1 MAANKFELTDY
12 QWFAVIVC
20 AVLGA
25 GITILPRTVAISA
38 GRDGWLSIILAG
50 AGACLFALLLWL
62 LCRKFPTKTLP
73 EISVAVLG
81 RLLGTAVSVLYILYA
96 FVLAGAIMRVFVEII
111 DTWVLVWTPDY
122 VFYLLLLGVTVYV
135 ARMGATTLAR
145 LMEIITLLTVVVF
158 LIWLTPLGEF
168 NSLHLLP
175 VGAEGVVAIAE
186 GALEAFFS
194 FLGFEA
200 LLVFYPLI
208 ANQQKV
214 LKVTLIALVFITL
227 LYAGNVI
234 LTFGV
239 LGVEHTMLQKWPV
252 ISYLRVGSLPF
263 ARRVDTVVLF
273 FWTAQIMGEA
283 AVQYFAGTYSLAVL
297 TGRRFHDIW
306 TLVCWPAVFLVAAA
320 PQSLGQ
326 VFKVVD
332 LVGRWGGALV
342 LGIVLLL
349 LAVAQVRG
357 LDERE
362 ASAK

>member
-1 MAANKFELTDY
+1 M
-12 QWFAVIVC
+12 
-20 AVLGA
+20 
-25 GITILPRTVAISA
+25 
-38 GRDGWLSIILAG
+38 
-50 AGACLFALLLWL
+50 
-62 LCRKFPTKTLP
+62 
-73 EISVAVLG
+73 
-81 RLLGTAVSVLYILYA
+81 
-96 FVLAGAIMRVFVEII
+96 
-111 DTWVLVWTPDY
+111 
-122 VFYLLLLGVTVYV
+122 
-135 ARMGATTLAR
+135 
-145 LMEIITLLTVVVF
+145 LTVVVF

-273 FWTAQIMGEA
+273 FWTAQCGRA
-283 AVQYFAGTYSLAVL
+283 CPVLCRDLQPGCAHRQAFPRYLDPGLLAG
-297 TGRRFHDIW
+297 G
-306 TLVCWPAVFLVAAA
+306 
-320 PQSLGQ
+320 
-326 VFKVVD
+326 
-332 LVGRWGGALV
+332 V
-342 LGIVLLL
+342 LGGRCAPFHGPGI
-349 LAVAQVRG
+349 
-357 LDERE
+357 
-362 ASAK
+362 